1 MHLYNLTVLPPSSIT
16 CATVGSFTG
25 TRQQDICVCRGGS
38 RIELLR
44 PDSSTG
50 KLSSIVNTDV
60 FGTIRSLTSFR
71 LTGATKD
78 YIILGSDSG
87 RIIVLEFDPS
97 TNSFIKLHQE
107 TYGKSGARRV
117 VPGQF
122 LATDPKGRAVMIAA
136 MEKSKLVYILNRDSA
151 ANLTISSPLEA
162 HKSNAI
168 IHHIV
173 GIDVGFENP
182 LFAALEVDYGEA
194 DQDPSG
200 EAFNS
205 AEKMLTYYELDL
217 GLNHVVRKWSDP
229 TDPRA
234 NMLLQVP
241 GGQSMTNPEKF
252 DGPSGVLICCEDFII
267 YKHQN
272 VKEHRIPIPKR
283 STPFSNPQ
291 NGVIIVAAVMH
302 KMRGAFFFLVQTEE
316 GDLFKVTIDHEDE
329 EVVALKIKYF
339 DTVPVAS
346 NLTILK
352 SGFLFV
358 AAEMG
363 NHYLYQFEKLGDD
376 DEETEFSSSDYP
388 DFGANE
394 GSFPAA
400 YFKPRGLENL
410 VLSDEL
416 ESLAPIIGSKT
427 SHLMNGDSPEILT
440 SCGSGS
446 RSSLRIL
453 RHGLEVSEIVTSDLP
468 GPPTNVW
475 TTKLDDSDPF
485 DRYIILGFL
494 NATLVLSIGE
504 TIVEVSDTGLLTNSP
519 TISIQQLDKN
529 GLLQIHPTGIRHIH
543 LDGGITEWKVPTG
556 RKIVVST
563 SNRRQ
568 VVVGLSGGELIY
580 FELDLEGQLNEYQE
594 QKEMGSTITSLS
606 LSEVP
611 QGRQRTPF
619 LAIGL
624 ENLTVQ
630 IISLDP
636 NSVLE
641 TISLQALT
649 AVPSSICIA
658 ELLDSSID
666 KLNPTLFVNIGLAN
680 GVLLRTVL
688 DSVNGQLTDT
698 RTRFLGSRPVKL
710 LRVKVD
716 NKISVIALSSRTWL
730 NYTYQNLLQF
740 NPLIYDSIDNL
751 HSFSA
756 ELCPE
761 GLIGI
766 VGSSLRIF
774 TIPKL
779 GVKLKQDSMNL
790 SYTPRKLIV
799 DPITKYAI
807 TIESDHRKMSSSVKA
822 ERLAIHK
829 DQGLEIDPID
839 LDELTFGVPGAE
851 AGQWASCIR
860 ISDPIEKTTL
870 MKLDLEDNESA
881 TSLAIVYFATSTT
894 TQTTTTTNNNNEESV
909 LVPTPMLVVGSAKDA
924 FVQPRTCK
932 NGFLS
937 VYKFIDDGKAIELIH
952 KTEVDDIPTALIGFQ
967 GRLAAGIGK
976 ALRIFDLGKKKLLR
990 KVENKSFSTN
1000 ICTLSSQ
1007 GSRILIGDMQDSISY
1022 AVYKP
1027 VENRLIVFADDV
1039 VPRYTTCATMVDYD
1053 TVAGGDRFGNL
1064 WVCRLPKTVSDEVD
1078 EDPTGAGILNE
1089 KGYLMGAPHKVQN
1102 LVHFQLNDI
1111 PTSIQKTSLVP
1122 GGREVLLYTGIQ
1134 GSIGILVPFISKEDV
1149 DFFQT
1154 LEMHMRTELPSLVG
1168 RDHLSYRGYYFP
1180 VKNCIDGDLCEAFA
1194 ILPSNKQLQVATE
1207 LDRSVSDVLK
1217 KIEALRVSS
1226 GY

>member
-363 NHYLYQFEKLGDD
+363 NQL
-376 DEETEFSSSDYP
+376 P

-658 ELLDSSID
+658 ELLDS
-666 KLNPTLFVNIGLAN
+666 
-680 GVLLRTVL
+680 LLINLIRL
-688 DSVNGQLTDT
+688 CSLISDSLMV
-698 RTRFLGSRPVKL
+698 LGSRPVKL

-766 VGSSLRIF
+766 VGSF

-976 ALRIFDLGKKKLLR
+976 ALRIFDLG
-990 KVENKSFSTN
+990 
-1000 ICTLSSQ
+1000 
-1007 GSRILIGDMQDSISY
+1007 SRILIGDMQDSISY

-1053 TVAGGDRFGNL
+1053 TCWWRSVRDL

>member
-1 MHLYNLTVLPPSSIT
+1 MIWTFTTSIDSKQVDGYMHLYNLTILPPSAIT
-16 CATVGSFTG
+16 AATVGSFSG
-25 TRQQDICVCRGGS
+25 TRQQDICVCRGGT
-38 RIELLR
+38 RLELLR
-44 PDSSTG
+44 PDSTTG
-50 KLSSIVNTDV
+50 KLSSVVSTQV
-60 FGTIRSLTSFR
+60 FATIRSLSSFR
-71 LTGATKD
+71 LTGGNKD

-87 RIIVLEFDPS
+87 RIVVLEFDP
-97 TNSFIKLHQE
+97 TANAFVKLHQE
-107 TYGKSGARRV
+107 TYGKSGPRRV
-117 VPGQF
+117 VPGQY

-136 MEKSKLVYILNRDSA
+136 IEKSKLVYILNRDSA

-173 GIDVGFENP
+173 GVDVGFENP

-194 DQDPSG
+194 DQDPTG
-200 EAFNS
+200 EAFNA

-217 GLNHVVRKWSDP
+217 GLNHVVRKWSEP
-229 TDPRA
+229 TEPRA

-241 GGQSMTNPEKF
+241 GGQSTTHPDKF
-252 DGPSGVLICCEDFII
+252 DGPSGVIVCCEDMII

-272 VKEHRIPIPKR
+272 VKEHRVPIPKR
-283 STPFSNPQ
+283 STPFSDPAQ
-291 NGVIIVAAVMH
+291 GVIIVAAVMH
-302 KMRGAFFFLVQTEE
+302 KMRGAFFFLIQSEE

-329 EVVALKIKYF
+329 EVQALKIKYF
-339 DTVPVAS
+339 DTVPVAAS
-346 NLTILK
+346 LSILK

-376 DEETEFSSSDYP
+376 DEETEFSSADYP
-388 DFGANE
+388 EFGAD
-394 GSFPAA
+394 GQPLPAA
-400 YFKPRGLENL
+400 FFKPRALENL
-410 VLSDEL
+410 VMSDEL
-416 ESLAPIIGSKT
+416 ESLAPITGAKT
-427 SHLMNGDSPEILT
+427 ANLLNSDSPQTLT
-440 SCGSGS
+440 CCGSGS
-446 RSSLRIL
+446 RSTLRML
-453 RHGLEVSEIVTSDLP
+453 RHGLEVSEIVTSELP

-475 TTKLDDSDPF
+475 TTKLDDTDAY

-519 TISIQQLDKN
+519 TIAMQQLDKN

-543 LDGGITEWKVPTG
+543 LDGGSPSG
-556 RKIVVST
+556 
-563 SNRRQ
+563 
-568 VVVGLSGGELIY
+568 SGGELIY
-580 FELDLEGQLNEYQE
+580 FELDLDGQLNEYQE
-594 QKEMGSTITSLS
+594 QKEMGATITSLS

-611 QGRQRTPF
+611 KGRQRTPF

-666 KLNPTLFVNIGLAN
+666 KNNHTLFVNIGLAN

-716 NKISVIALSSRTWL
+716 GKTSVIALSSRTWL
-730 NYTYQNLLQF
+730 NYTFQNLLHF
-740 NPLIYDSIDNL
+740 NPLIYDAIDNV

-779 GVKLKQDSMNL
+779 GVKVKQDAMPL
-790 SYTPRKLIV
+790 AYTPRKMVLDAV
-799 DPITKYAI
+799 SKHVI
-807 TIESDHRKMSSSVKA
+807 TIESEHRTMSAGVKA
-822 ERLAIHK
+822 ERLATHK
-829 DQGLEIDPID
+829 AQGLQVDDTD
-839 LDELTFGVPGAE
+839 LDEDTFGVPTAD

-870 MKLDLEDNESA
+870 MRVDLEANEAA
-881 TSLAIVYFATSTT
+881 TAVAIVTFASG
-894 TQTTTTTNNNNEESV
+894 QEAG
-909 LVPTPMLVVGSAKDA
+909 TPLLVVGSASDA
-924 FVQPRTCK
+924 FVQPRTCRV
-932 NGFLS
+932 GFLS
-937 VYKFIDDGKAIELIH
+937 VYRFVDEGRGIELIH
-952 KTEVDDIPTALIGFQ
+952 KTEVEEMPSALVGFQ
-967 GRLAAGIGK
+967 GRLAAGMGR
-976 ALRIFDLGKKKLLR
+976 ALRMFEMGKKKLLR
-990 KVENKSFSTN
+990 KAENKGFSTA
-1000 ICTLSSQ
+1000 IVSLATQ
-1007 GSRILIGDMQDSISY
+1007 GSRLLVGDAQDSVAY
-1022 AVYKP
+1022 VVYKP
-1027 VENRLIVFADDV
+1027 ADNRLIVFADDV
-1039 VPRYTTCATMVDYD
+1039 VPRWSTCATMVDYD

-1064 WVCRLPKTVSDEVD
+1064 WVCRLPKNVSEEVD
-1078 EDPTGAGILNE
+1078 QDPTGAGIMHE
-1089 KGYLMGAPHKVQN
+1089 KGYLQGAPHKVQN
-1102 LVHFQLNDI
+1102 LVHFHLNDI
-1111 PTSIQKTSLVP
+1111 PTAIEKTSLVP

-1134 GSIGILVPFISKEDV
+1134 GTMGILVPFVSKEDV
-1149 DFFQT
+1149 DFFLT

-1168 RDHLSYRGYYFP
+1168 RDHLAYRGYYFP

-1194 ILPSNKQLQVATE
+1194 ILPSAKQLQVAAE

-1217 KIEALRVSS
+1217 KIEALRVAS

>member
-1 MHLYNLTVLPPSSIT
+1 MHLYNLTILPPSAIT
-16 CATVGSFTG
+16 CATVGSFSG
-25 TRQQDICVCRGGS
+25 TRQQDICVSRGGS
-38 RIELLR
+38 RLELLR
-44 PDSSTG
+44 PDPTTG
-50 KLSSIVNTDV
+50 KLSSVVSTEV
-60 FGTIRSLTSFR
+60 FGTIRALSSFR
-71 LTGATKD
+71 LTGGTKD
-78 YIILGSDSG
+78 YIILASDSG
-87 RIIVLEFDPS
+87 RIVVLEFDPS
-97 TNSFIKLHQE
+97 SNTFIKLHQE

-117 VPGQF
+117 VPGQY

-136 MEKSKLVYILNRDSA
+136 IEKSKLVYILNRDSA

-173 GIDVGFENP
+173 GVDVGFENP

-194 DQDPSG
+194 DQDPTG
-200 EAFNS
+200 EAFNL

-217 GLNHVVRKWSDP
+217 GLNHVVRKWSEP
-229 TDPRA
+229 TEPRA

-241 GGQSMTNPEKF
+241 GGQSTSHPDKF
-252 DGPSGVLICCEDFII
+252 DGPSGVIVCCEDLLI

-272 VKEHRIPIPKR
+272 AKEHRVPIPKR
-283 STPFSNPQ
+283 DSPFSDPAQ
-291 NGVIIVAAVMH
+291 GVIIVAAVMH
-302 KMRGAFFFLVQTEE
+302 KMRGAFFFLIQSEE

-329 EVVALKIKYF
+329 EVQALKIKYF

-346 NLTILK
+346 NLSILK

-358 AAEMG
+358 AAETG
-363 NHYLYQFEKLGDD
+363 NHALYQFEKLGDD
-376 DEETEFSSSDYP
+376 DEETEFSSADYP
-388 DFGANE
+388 EFGAS
-394 GSFPAA
+394 GAA
-400 YFKPRGLENL
+400 LPGAFFKPRGLENL

-416 ESLAPIIGSKT
+416 ESLAPITGAKT
-427 SHLMNGDSPEILT
+427 GHLLNSDSAQT
-440 SCGSGS
+440 VASCGTGS
-446 RSSLRIL
+446 RSSLRML
-453 RHGLEVSEIVTSDLP
+453 RHGLEVSEIVTSELP

-475 TTKLDDSDPF
+475 TTRLAETDEF

-494 NATLVLSIGE
+494 NATLVLAIGE
-504 TIVEVSDTGLLTNSP
+504 TIVEVADTGLLTNSP
-519 TISIQQLDKN
+519 TIAIQQLDSN

-543 LDGGITEWKVPTG
+543 LDGAITEWKVPPG

-568 VVVGLSGGELIY
+568 VVIGLSGGELIY
-580 FELDLEGQLNEYQE
+580 FELDLDGQLNEYQE
-594 QKEMGSTITSLS
+594 QKEMGATITSLS
-606 LSEVP
+606 LSEVSK
-611 QGRQRTPF
+611 GRQRTPF

-649 AVPSSICIA
+649 AVPTSICIA

-666 KLNPTLFVNIGLAN
+666 KNSETLFVNIGLAN

-716 NKISVIALSSRTWL
+716 NKTSVIGLSSRTWL
-730 NYTYQNLLQF
+730 NYTFQNLLHF
-740 NPLIYDSIDNL
+740 DPLIYDAIDNV

-779 GVKLKQDSMNL
+779 GVKVKQDAMPL
-790 SYTPRKLIV
+790 AYTPRKMLL
-799 DPITKYAI
+799 DPSSKHVI
-807 TIESDHRKMSSSVKA
+807 TIESEHRTMAPGVKA
-822 ERLAIHK
+822 ERLALHK
-829 DQGLEIDPID
+829 AQGLQVDESL
-839 LDELTFGVPGAE
+839 LDQDAFGVPRAE
-851 AGQWASCIR
+851 AGKWASCIR

-870 MKLDLEDNESA
+870 VREDLGDNEAA
-881 TSLAIVYFATSTT
+881 TSLAIVSFAFAAHHPAT
-894 TQTTTTTNNNNEESV
+894 EP
-909 LVPTPMLVVGSAKDA
+909 LLVVGSAKDA

-932 NGFLS
+932 NGFLR
-937 VYKFIDDGKAIELIH
+937 VYRFVNDGKVIELVH
-952 KTEVDDIPTALIGFQ
+952 KTEVDEMPSALVGFQ
-967 GRLAAGIGK
+967 GRLAAGVGK
-976 ALRIFDLGKKKLLR
+976 ALRIYDLGKKKLLR
-990 KVENKSFSTN
+990 KVENKSFGSA
-1000 ICTLSSQ
+1000 IISLSVQ
-1007 GSRILIGDMQDSISY
+1007 GSRILVGDSQDSVSY

-1027 VENRLIVFADDV
+1027 AENRLIVFADDV
-1039 VPRYTTCATMVDYD
+1039 VPRWTTCATMVDYD

-1064 WVCRLPKTVSDEVD
+1064 WVSRLPKNVSDEVD
-1078 EDPTGAGILNE
+1078 EDPTGAGIMHE
-1089 KGYLMGAPHKVQN
+1089 KGYLMGAPHKLKN
-1102 LVHFQLNDI
+1102 LVHFRLNDI

-1122 GGREVLLYTGIQ
+1122 GGREVLLYTGVQ

-1154 LEMHMRTELPSLVG
+1154 LEMHMRNEMPSLVG
-1168 RDHLSYRGYYFP
+1168 RDHLAYRGYYFP
-1180 VKNCIDGDLCEAFA
+1180 VKNCVDGDLCESFA
-1194 ILPSNKQLQVATE
+1194 LLPSAKQLQVASE

-1217 KIEALRVSS
+1217 KIEAVRVSS

>member
-1 MHLYNLTVLPPSSIT
+1 MHLYNLTLLPPSSIT
-16 CATVGSFTG
+16 CATVGSFSG
-25 TRQQDICVCRGGS
+25 TRQQDICICRGGT
-38 RIELLR
+38 RLELLR
-44 PDSSTG
+44 PDASTG
-50 KLSSIVNTDV
+50 KLNSVVSSDA

-71 LTGATKD
+71 LTGGAKD

-87 RIIVLEFDPS
+87 RIVVLEFDPAL
-97 TNSFIKLHQE
+97 NAFVKLHQE
-107 TYGKSGARRV
+107 TYGKSGSRRV
-117 VPGQF
+117 VPGQY
-122 LATDPKGRAVMIAA
+122 LATDPKGRAVMVSA

-173 GIDVGFENP
+173 GVDVGFENP
-182 LFAALEVDYGEA
+182 LFAALEVDYGES
-194 DQDPSG
+194 DQDHTG
-200 EAFNS
+200 EAFNM

-217 GLNHVVRKWSDP
+217 GLNHVVRKWSEP
-229 TDPRA
+229 TEPRA

-241 GGQSMTNPEKF
+241 GGQSVTNSDKF
-252 DGPSGVLICCEDFII
+252 DGPSGVLVCCEDMII

-272 VKEHRIPIPKR
+272 AKEHRVPIPKR
-283 STPFSNPQ
+283 NTPFNDADR
-291 NGVIIVAAVMH
+291 GVIIVAAVMH

-329 EVVALKIKYF
+329 EVQALKIKYF
-339 DTVPVAS
+339 DTVPVS
-346 NLTILK
+346 SSLTILK

-376 DEETEFSSSDYP
+376 DDETEFSSEQYP
-388 DFGANE
+388 DNGAS
-394 GSFPAA
+394 GDPLPPAF
-400 YFKPRGLENL
+400 FKPRPLQNL

-416 ESLAPIIGSKT
+416 ESLAPIIDAKSANLLNT
-427 SHLMNGDSPEILT
+427 DSPQILT
-440 SCGSGS
+440 ACGRGS

-453 RHGLEVSEIVTSDLP
+453 RHGLDVSEIVTSDLP

-475 TTKLDDSDPF
+475 TTKLNDDDLF

-504 TIVEVSDTGLLTNSP
+504 TIVEVSDTGFLTNSP

-543 LDGGITEWKVPTG
+543 LNGGVTEWKVPAG

-563 SNRRQ
+563 SNQRQ

-580 FELDLEGQLNEYQE
+580 FELDMEGQLNEYQE
-594 QKEMGSTITSLS
+594 QKEMGSAITTLS

-611 QGRQRTPF
+611 KGRQRTPF

-624 ENLTVQ
+624 ENMTVQ

-666 KLNPTLFVNIGLAN
+666 KNNETLFVNIGLSN

-716 NKISVIALSSRTWL
+716 SKTSVIALSSRTWL
-730 NYTYQNLLQF
+730 NYTYQNMLQF
-740 NPLIYDSIDNL
+740 NPLIYDSIDNV

-779 GVKLKQDSMNL
+779 GIKVKQDSMPL
-790 SYTPRKLIV
+790 SYTPRKMLL
-799 DPITKYAI
+799 DPVTKHVI
-807 TIESDHRKMSSSVKA
+807 TIESEHRTMSPSVKA
-822 ERLAIHK
+822 ERLAVHK
-829 DQGLEIDPID
+829 AQGLEF
-839 LDELTFGVPGAE
+839 DEHIFNDEVLGLPRSE
-851 AGQWASCIR
+851 PGQWASCIR
-860 ISDPIEKTTL
+860 ISDPLEKATL
-870 MKLDLEDNESA
+870 AKIDLKDNEAA
-881 TSLAIVYFATSTT
+881 TSAVIVSFA
-894 TQTTTTTNNNNEESV
+894 NLEEQGPY
-909 LVPTPMLVVGSAKDA
+909 LIVGTAKDA
-924 FVQPRTCK
+924 FVQPRTCR
-932 NGFLS
+932 NGYLS
-937 VYKFIDDGKAIELIH
+937 VYKFTDGGKGLELVH

-990 KVENKSFSTN
+990 KVENKTFSTA
-1000 ICTLSSQ
+1000 ISSLSTQ
-1007 GSRILIGDMQDSISY
+1007 GSRLLVGDSQDSVSY

-1027 VENRLIVFADDV
+1027 AENRLLVFADDV
-1039 VPRYTTCATMVDYD
+1039 APRWTTCATMVDYD
-1053 TVAGGDRFGNL
+1053 TCAGGDRFGNV
-1064 WVCRLPKTVSDEVD
+1064 WVSRIPKTVSDEVD
-1078 EDPTGAGILNE
+1078 DDPTGAGIMHE
-1089 KGYLMGAPHKVQN
+1089 KGYLMGAPHKVKN
-1102 LVHFQLNDI
+1102 LVHFHVNDI
-1111 PTSIQKTSLVP
+1111 PTSMEKTSLVP
-1122 GGREVLLYTGIQ
+1122 GGREVLLYTGLQ
-1134 GSIGILVPFISKEDV
+1134 GTVGILIPFLSKEDV

-1168 RDHLSYRGYYFP
+1168 RDHLAYRGYYFP
-1180 VKNCIDGDLCEAFA
+1180 VKNCVDGDLCESFA
-1194 ILPSNKQLQVATE
+1194 LLPMTKQQQVAAE

>member
-1 MHLYNLTVLPPSSIT
+1 MHLYNLTVIPPSAIT
-16 CATVGSFTG
+16 AATVGSFSG
-25 TRQQDICVCRGGS
+25 TRQQDICICRGGTTL
-38 RIELLR
+38 ELLR
-44 PDSSTG
+44 PDTSTG
-50 KLSSIVNTDV
+50 KLSSLITTNV
-60 FGTIRSLTSFR
+60 FGTIRSLASFR

-78 YIILGSDSG
+78 YIIIGSDSG
-87 RIIVLEFDPS
+87 RIVVLEFDP
-97 TNSFIKLHQE
+97 NAIEFIKLHQE

-117 VPGQF
+117 VPGQY

-136 MEKSKLVYILNRDSA
+136 IEKSKLVYILNRDSA

-168 IHHIV
+168 IHHVV
-173 GIDVGFENP
+173 GVDVGFENP

-200 EAFNS
+200 EAFNL

-217 GLNHVVRKWSDP
+217 GLNHVVRRWSEP

-234 NMLLQVP
+234 NLLLQVP
-241 GGQSMTNPEKF
+241 GGQSTTHPDKF
-252 DGPSGVLICCEDFII
+252 DGPSGVLVCCEDMII

-283 STPFSNPQ
+283 STPFSDPSQ
-291 NGVIIVAAVMH
+291 GIIIVAAVMH

-329 EVVALKIKYF
+329 EVQALKIKYF

-346 NLTILK
+346 SLTILK

-376 DEETEFSSSDYP
+376 DDETEFSSADYP
-388 DFGANE
+388 DHGAD
-394 GSFPAA
+394 GQPLPAA
-400 YFKPRGLENL
+400 FFKPRPLENL

-416 ESLAPIIGSKT
+416 DSLAPTTGAKT
-427 SHLMNGDSPEILT
+427 INLLNSDSPQTLT
-440 SCGSGS
+440 CCGAGS
-446 RSSLRIL
+446 RSTLRML
-453 RHGLEVSEIVTSDLP
+453 RHGLEVSEIVTSELP

-519 TISIQQLDKN
+519 TIAIQQLDKN

-580 FELDLEGQLNEYQE
+580 FELDLDGQLNEYQE
-594 QKEMGSTITSLS
+594 QKEMGAAISSLS

-611 QGRQRTPF
+611 KGRQRTPF

-666 KLNPTLFVNIGLAN
+666 KHNETLFVNIGLAN

-716 NKISVIALSSRTWL
+716 NKTSLIALSSRTWL
-730 NYTYQNLLQF
+730 NYTFQNLLHF
-740 NPLIYDSIDNL
+740 HPLIYDPIDNL
-751 HSFSA
+751 HGFSA
-756 ELCPE
+756 ELCPQ

-779 GVKLKQDSMNL
+779 GAKVKQDSMPL
-790 SYTPRKLIV
+790 SYTPRKMIM
-799 DPITKYAI
+799 DPNGKYVI
-807 TIESDHRKMSSSVKA
+807 TIESEHRKMSPSVKA
-822 ERLAIHK
+822 ERLAAHK
-829 DQGLEIDPID
+829 AQGLDVD
-839 LDELTFGVPGAE
+839 DQVLLDEETFGTPSAD

-870 MKLDLEDNESA
+870 MRVDLEDNEAA
-881 TSLAIVYFATSTT
+881 TSVAIVSFANA
-894 TQTTTTTNNNNEESV
+894 QDPAAEPV
-909 LVPTPMLVVGSAKDA
+909 LVVGTAKDA

-932 NGFLS
+932 NGFLR
-937 VYKFIDDGKAIELIH
+937 VYRFVDEGTRIELIH
-952 KTEVDDIPTALIGFQ
+952 KTEVDEIPSALIGFQ

-990 KVENKSFSTN
+990 KVENKSFSTA
-1000 ICTLSSQ
+1000 IVSLSTQ
-1007 GSRILIGDMQDSISY
+1007 GSRLLVGDMQDSVSY
-1022 AVYKP
+1022 VVYKP
-1027 VENRLIVFADDV
+1027 ADNRLIVFADDV
-1039 VPRYTTCATMVDYD
+1039 VPRWTTCATMVDYD

-1064 WVCRLPKTVSDEVD
+1064 WVSRLPKSVSDEVD
-1078 EDPTGAGILNE
+1078 EDPTGAGLMHE
-1089 KGYLMGAPHKVQN
+1089 KGYLQGAANKVRN
-1102 LVHFQLNDI
+1102 LVHFHLNDI
-1111 PTSIQKTSLVP
+1111 PTSIEKTTLVP
-1122 GGREVLLYTGIQ
+1122 GGRQVLRYVALQ
-1134 GSIGILVPFISKEDV
+1134 GTVGILVPFSSKEDV
-1149 DFFQT
+1149 DFFLT

-1168 RDHLSYRGYYFP
+1168 RDHLAYRGYYFP

-1194 ILPSNKQLQVATE
+1194 SLSSQKQLHVAAE

-1217 KIEALRVSS
+1217 KIDAVRVASAF
-1226 GY
+1226 

>member
-1 MHLYNLTVLPPSSIT
+1 MHLYNLTILPPSAIT
-16 CATVGSFTG
+16 CATVGSFSG
-25 TRQQDICVCRGGS
+25 TRQQDICICRGGT
-38 RIELLR
+38 RLELIR
-44 PDSSTG
+44 PDASTG
-50 KLSSIVNTDV
+50 KLTSIVTSDA

-71 LTGATKD
+71 LTGGNKD

-87 RIIVLEFDPS
+87 RIVVVEFDQ
-97 TNSFIKLHQE
+97 NLNAFVKLHQE
-107 TYGKSGARRV
+107 TYGKSGSRRV
-117 VPGQF
+117 VPGQY

-162 HKSNAI
+162 HKSSAI
-168 IHHIV
+168 IHDIV
-173 GIDVGFENP
+173 GVDVGFENP
-182 LFAALEVDYGEA
+182 LFAALEVDYSEA
-194 DQDPSG
+194 DQDPTG
-200 EAFNS
+200 EVFNLT
-205 AEKMLTYYELDL
+205 EKVLTYYELDL
-217 GLNHVVRKWSDP
+217 GLNHVVRKWSEA
-229 TDPRA
+229 TEPRA

-241 GGQSMTNPEKF
+241 GGQSATNADKF
-252 DGPSGVLICCEDFII
+252 DGPSGVLVCSEDMII

-283 STPFSNPQ
+283 STPYNDPER
-291 NGVIIVAAVMH
+291 GVIIVAAVMH
-302 KMRGAFFFLVQTEE
+302 KMRGAFFFLLQTEE

-329 EVVALKIKYF
+329 EVQALKIKYF

-346 NLTILK
+346 SLTILK

-376 DEETEFSSSDYP
+376 DDEQEFSSAQYP
-388 DFGANE
+388 DFGA
-394 GSFPAA
+394 SPDSLKPA
-400 YFKPRGLENL
+400 FFSPRPLENL

-416 ESLAPIIGSKT
+416 ESLAPIT
-427 SHLMNGDSPEILT
+427 SAKVANLLNTDSPQILT
-440 SCGSGS
+440 SCGRGS
-446 RSSLRIL
+446 HSTLKML
-453 RHGLEVSEIVTSDLP
+453 RHGLDVSEIVTSDLP

-475 TTKLDDSDPF
+475 TTKLKDDDAF

-504 TIVEVSDTGLLTNSP
+504 TIVEVSDTGFLTNSP

-543 LDGGITEWKVPTG
+543 LDGGITEWKVPAG

-580 FELDLEGQLNEYQE
+580 FELDLDGQLNEYQE
-594 QKEMGSTITSLS
+594 QKEMGSAITTLS

-611 QGRQRTPF
+611 KGRQRTPF

-666 KLNPTLFVNIGLAN
+666 KSNETLFVNIGLSN

-716 NKISVIALSSRTWL
+716 SKSSVIALSSRTWL
-730 NYTYQNLLQF
+730 NYTFQNMLHF
-740 NPLIYDSIDNL
+740 NPLIYDSIDNV

-761 GLIGI
+761 GLIGV

-779 GVKLKQDSMNL
+779 GVKVKQDSMPL
-790 SYTPRKLIV
+790 SYTPRKMIL
-799 DPITKYAI
+799 DPATKNVI
-807 TIESDHRKMSSSVKA
+807 TIESEHGTVSPSEKA
-822 ERLAIHK
+822 ERLAQHRAE
-829 DQGLEIDPID
+829 GLDFDDEALNEEIV
-839 LDELTFGVPGAE
+839 GVPRAD
-851 AGQWASCIR
+851 AGKWASCIR
-860 ISDPIEKTTL
+860 IANPLEKVTL
-870 MKLDLEDNESA
+870 SKVDLDDNECA
-881 TSLAIVYFATSTT
+881 TSVAIVSFAN
-894 TQTTTTTNNNNEESV
+894 QEGNLPV
-909 LVPTPMLVVGSAKDA
+909 LVVGTAKDA

-932 NGFLS
+932 NGFLR
-937 VYKFIDDGKAIELIH
+937 VYKFINEGKEIELVH
-952 KTEVDDIPTALIGFQ
+952 KTEIDDIPSALIGFQ
-967 GRLAAGIGK
+967 GKLAAGIGK

-990 KVENKSFSTN
+990 KVENKSFSTA
-1000 ICTLSSQ
+1000 ISTLSTQ
-1007 GSRILIGDMQDSISY
+1007 GFRILVGDMQDSISY

-1027 VENRLIVFADDV
+1027 VENRLLVFADDIA
-1039 VPRYTTCATMVDYD
+1039 PRWTTCSTMVDYD
-1053 TVAGGDRFGNL
+1053 TAAGGDKFGNL
-1064 WVCRLPKTVSDEVD
+1064 WICRLPKNVSDEVD
-1078 EDPTGAGILNE
+1078 EDPTGSAIMHE
-1089 KGYLMGAPHKVQN
+1089 KGYLMGAPHKVKN
-1102 LVHFQLNDI
+1102 LVHININDI
-1111 PTSIQKTSLVP
+1111 PTSIEKASLVP
-1122 GGREVLLYTGIQ
+1122 GGREVLLYTGIL
-1134 GSIGILVPFISKEDV
+1134 GTVGILIPFLSKEDV

-1154 LEMHMRTELPSLVG
+1154 LEMHMRTEFPSLVG
-1168 RDHLSYRGYYFP
+1168 RDHLAYRGYYFP
-1180 VKNCIDGDLCEAFA
+1180 VRNCVDGDLCESFA
-1194 ILPSNKQLQVATE
+1194 LLPMAKQQQVAAE